1 MEKIHQL
8 KTCFCIVFSSS
19 IFMKYFNQYFCLRQ
33 LGDSLTLWFSMATAI
48 GIQEEQVFVMLCI
61 AGCLV
66 LLGPIRWVPVECS
79 CHMRIKNA
87 PTYFK
92 MCPRATTTLLS
103 FPIKNILVMFL
114 TRVDGFSKYFPCCM
128 VNDSLE
134 KF

>member
-33 LGDSLTLWFSMATAI
+33 LGDSLTVILNGNCYWHSGRTSLRYAVHCRMFSTS
-48 GIQEEQVFVMLCI
+48 
-61 AGCLV
+61 
-66 LLGPIRWVPVECS
+66 GPHPLSVSRMFLSYENQKCS
-79 CHMRIKNA
+79 H
-87 PTYFK
+87 YFK
-92 MCPRATTTLLS
+92 MGPRATTTFPS

>member
-1 MEKIHQL
+1 
-8 KTCFCIVFSSS
+8 
-19 IFMKYFNQYFCLRQ
+19 
-33 LGDSLTLWFSMATAI
+33 MAAAI
-48 GIQEEQVFVMLCI
+48 GIQEEQVFIMLCI

-66 LLGPIRWVPVECS
+66 LLGPIYWVSVES
-79 CHMRIKNA
+79 SHHMRIKNA

-92 MCPRATTTLLS
+92 MGPRATTTLPS

-114 TRVDGFSKYFPCCM
+114 TRVDGFSKYFPYCI